1 MGAREGVGARAGPG
15 WFSSDR
21 TSFFFLAAEPSTVAV
36 TETYGKQSGESAGG
50 SGSEKKVLQQSA
62 AAVAQAK
69 VHRAGR
75 SLRRR
80 TGARKVGGGYNMGP
94 KKKSQKKFERKHLS
108 GEIVRR
114 KHAKVAAQRRRAKEM
129 RLAASMKD
137 DEEGE
142 ESDEEG
148 SEGDAAAAAPAP
160 GKKRL
165 EDMSIDEFLNVGV
178 VDGGDDSGSDED
190 GDEDGEGG
198 ESESDDDDIPAE
210 DEDEEEWPEGE
221 SESDDEDE
229 ESEEEED
236 DDDSD
241 GGATDNGDANALA
254 GVKKSNRLL
263 REEIEEHQKELEALK
278 DTDPE
283 FYKFLQTED
292 SELLDFDESEGEESE
307 DDEDEDGEGDKKG
320 KGSFSDAKTLTSAT
334 VAKLCER
341 AAGGEALGAARNL
354 FRAYRAAAHYGDED
368 GDEEAGV
375 KLASSAAFHSLVTF
389 VLEEADTILRGLLGQ
404 PPAGHPDEA
413 RLFKPH
419 QQSRWK
425 KVEPLAKSFLGNTLH
440 LLGQL
445 TDADMSRFLLARLNV
460 CVPFMHTFERLTKKI
475 LKAVL
480 ALFGSGEPALR
491 VQSILLIRNMAAV
504 LPPPTLE
511 KAAKGVY
518 RQFAANAKFINATSI
533 EHVLFMTTCVSEIYG
548 LDQQQSYP
556 LAFTYIRQLASLLRG
571 ALTNKSKEAFRAV
584 YCWQYINCLEC
595 WVRVLQSHAKD
606 ESSPLRPLVYPV
618 AQVALGAARLLPSAR
633 YAPLRLRLIRVL
645 NALSA
650 ATGHFVPVAPLLLEL
665 LGFSEL
671 NKAPMSSKTRPP
683 DFSLV
688 LRVAKQELRSPAV
701 QEVIVEGALQLLAE
715 HLNQWAYSPGF
726 PELAHIPCRDLRR
739 FCKATQVTRFR
750 KAARS
755 VVDASERNSDWISRK
770 RDNVDFAPKDAERV
784 RLFLSTEREGK
795 KAPMEKLAAQLLEKE
810 RQRAAAHAATD
821 VKITSGRGSD
831 GTSDDDEDDEDEYE
845 EDAANGDGEEDF
857 DEEENGGDDE
867 DDDDDDEEFEG
878 MDDEDVLAALA
889 SRAGAAGGTGGGLQ
903 IRPKLPPKRNKADD
917 GDDDIVEDLVFSDDE
932 EDEKPKKKKKKRF

>member
-1 MGAREGVGARAGPG
+1 
-15 WFSSDR
+15 
-21 TSFFFLAAEPSTVAV
+21 
-36 TETYGKQSGESAGG
+36 
-50 SGSEKKVLQQSA
+50 
-62 AAVAQAK
+62 
-69 VHRAGR
+69 
-75 SLRRR
+75 
-80 TGARKVGGGYNMGP
+80 MGP

-137 DEEGE
+137 DEKGE

-148 SEGDAAAAAPAP
+148 AEGEGAAPAA

-178 VDGGDDSGSDED
+178 VDGGDDSG
-190 GDEDGEGG
+190 DEDGEEDGEEG
-198 ESESDDDDIPAE
+198 ESDSDDDIPAE
-210 DEDEEEWPEGE
+210 DEDEEKWPEGE
-221 SESDDEDE
+221 GESDEDE
-229 ESEEEED
+229 EDSEDED
-236 DDDSD
+236 DDEDDDSED
-241 GGATDNGDANALA
+241 DATENGDADALA

-263 REEIEEHQKELEALK
+263 RSEIEEHQKELESLK

-292 SELLDFDESEGEESE
+292 SGLLDFDESEGEESE
-307 DDEDEDGEGDKKG
+307 EDEDEDEDGDKKKD
-320 KGSFSDAKTLTSAT
+320 KGSFSDAKTLTTAT

-368 GDEEAGV
+368 ADEEAGV
-375 KLASSAAFHSLVTF
+375 KLASSAAFHTLVTF
-389 VLEEADTILRGLLGQ
+389 TLEEADTILRGLLGQ
-404 PPAGHPDEA
+404 PQAGHPDEA

-445 TDADMSRFLLARLNV
+445 TDADMSRFLLARLNA

-480 ALFGSGEPALR
+480 SLFGSGEPALR

-518 RQFAANAKFINATSI
+518 RQFAANAKFINATSV
-533 EHVLFMTTCVSEIYG
+533 EHVLFMNTCVSEIYG

-595 WVRVLQSHAKD
+595 WVRVLQSHAND
-606 ESSPLRPLVYPV
+606 ESAPLRPLVYPV

-650 ATGHFVPVAPLLLEL
+650 STGHFVPVAPLLLEL

-671 NKAPMSSKTRPP
+671 NKAPVSSKTRPP

-750 KAARS
+750 KCARS
-755 VVDASERNSDWISRK
+755 VVDAAERNSDWISRK
-770 RDNVDFAPKDAERV
+770 RDNVDVAPKDAERV
-784 RLFLSTEREGK
+784 RSFLSTEREGK
-795 KAPMEKLAAQLLEKE
+795 KAPMEKLAAQLLDKE

-821 VKITSGRGSD
+821 VKITSGGRGSD
-831 GTSDDDEDDEDEYE
+831 GTSDDDEENDDEYDE
-845 EDAANGDGEEDF
+845 DQMANGGGDEDS
-857 DEEENGGDDE
+857 DDE
-867 DDDDDDEEFEG
+867 DDDDEDDEDDEDEDDEFDG

-903 IRPKLPPKRNKADD
+903 VRPKLPPKRNAADD
-917 GDDDIVEDLVFSDDE
+917 GDVDVVEELVFSDDE
-932 EDEKPKKKKKKRF
+932 EEEKPKKKKKKRF

>member
-1 MGAREGVGARAGPG
+1 
-15 WFSSDR
+15 
-21 TSFFFLAAEPSTVAV
+21 
-36 TETYGKQSGESAGG
+36 
-50 SGSEKKVLQQSA
+50 
-62 AAVAQAK
+62 
-69 VHRAGR
+69 
-75 SLRRR
+75 
-80 TGARKVGGGYNMGP
+80 MGP

-137 DEEGE
+137 DEKGE

-148 SEGDAAAAAPAP
+148 AEGEGAAPAA

-178 VDGGDDSGSDED
+178 VDGGDDSG
-190 GDEDGEGG
+190 DEDGEEDGEEG
-198 ESESDDDDIPAE
+198 ESDSDDDIAAE

-221 SESDDEDE
+221 GESDEDE
-229 ESEEEED
+229 EDSEDED
-236 DDDSD
+236 DDEDDDSED
-241 GGATDNGDANALA
+241 DATENGDADALA

-263 REEIEEHQKELEALK
+263 RSEIEEHQKELESLK

-292 SELLDFDESEGEESE
+292 SGLLDFDESEGEESE
-307 DDEDEDGEGDKKG
+307 EDEDEDEDGDKKKD
-320 KGSFSDAKTLTSAT
+320 KGSFSDAKTLTTAT

-354 FRAYRAAAHYGDED
+354 LRAYRAAAHYGDED
-368 GDEEAGV
+368 ADEEAGV
-375 KLASSAAFHSLVTF
+375 KLASSAAFHTLVTF
-389 VLEEADTILRGLLGQ
+389 TLEEADTILRGLLGQ
-404 PPAGHPDEA
+404 PQAGHPDEA

-445 TDADMSRFLLARLNV
+445 TDADMSRFLLARLNA

-480 ALFGSGEPALR
+480 SLFGSGEPALR

-518 RQFAANAKFINATSI
+518 RQFAANAKFINATSV
-533 EHVLFMTTCVSEIYG
+533 EHVLFMNTCVSEIYG
-548 LDQQQSYP
+548 LDQQQTYP

-595 WVRVLQSHAKD
+595 WVRVLQSHAND
-606 ESSPLRPLVYPV
+606 ESAPLRPLVYPV

-650 ATGHFVPVAPLLLEL
+650 STGHFVPVAPLLLEL

-671 NKAPMSSKTRPP
+671 NKAPVSSKTRPP

-750 KAARS
+750 KCARS
-755 VVDASERNSDWISRK
+755 VVDAAERNSDWISRK

-784 RLFLSTEREGK
+784 RSFLSTEREGK
-795 KAPMEKLAAQLLEKE
+795 KAPMEKLAAQLLDKE

-821 VKITSGRGSD
+821 VKITSGGRGSD
-831 GTSDDDEDDEDEYE
+831 GTSDDDEENDDEYDE
-845 EDAANGDGEEDF
+845 DQMANGGGDEDS
-857 DEEENGGDDE
+857 DDE
-867 DDDDDDEEFEG
+867 DDDDEDDEDDEDEDDEFDG

-903 IRPKLPPKRNKADD
+903 VRPKLPPKRNAADD
-917 GDDDIVEDLVFSDDE
+917 GDVDVVEELVFSDDE
-932 EDEKPKKKKKKRF
+932 EEEKPKKKKKKRF

>member
-1 MGAREGVGARAGPG
+1 
-15 WFSSDR
+15 
-21 TSFFFLAAEPSTVAV
+21 
-36 TETYGKQSGESAGG
+36 
-50 SGSEKKVLQQSA
+50 
-62 AAVAQAK
+62 
-69 VHRAGR
+69 
-75 SLRRR
+75 
-80 TGARKVGGGYNMGP
+80 MGP

-137 DEEGE
+137 DEKGE

-148 SEGDAAAAAPAP
+148 AEGEGAAPAA

-178 VDGGDDSGSDED
+178 VDGGDDSG
-190 GDEDGEGG
+190 DEDGEEDGEEG
-198 ESESDDDDIPAE
+198 ESDSDDDIPAE

-221 SESDDEDE
+221 SESDEDE
-229 ESEEEED
+229 KDSEDDNDDED
-236 DDDSD
+236 DDSEDD
-241 GGATDNGDANALA
+241 ATENGDADALA

-263 REEIEEHQKELEALK
+263 RSEIEEHQKELESLK

-292 SELLDFDESEGEESE
+292 SGLLDFDESEGEESE
-307 DDEDEDGEGDKKG
+307 EDEDEDEDGDKKKD
-320 KGSFSDAKTLTSAT
+320 KGSFSDAKTLTTAT

-368 GDEEAGV
+368 ADEEAGV
-375 KLASSAAFHSLVTF
+375 KLASSAAFHTLVTF
-389 VLEEADTILRGLLGQ
+389 TLEEADTILRGLLGQ
-404 PPAGHPDEA
+404 PQAGHPDEA

-445 TDADMSRFLLARLNV
+445 TDADMSRFLLARLNA

-480 ALFGSGEPALR
+480 SLFGSGEPALR

-518 RQFAANAKFINATSI
+518 RQFAANAKFINATSV
-533 EHVLFMTTCVSEIYG
+533 EHVLFMNTCVSEIYG

-595 WVRVLQSHAKD
+595 WVRVLQSHAND
-606 ESSPLRPLVYPV
+606 ESAPLRPLVYPV

-650 ATGHFVPVAPLLLEL
+650 STGHFVPVAPLLLEL

-671 NKAPMSSKTRPP
+671 NKAPVSSKTRPP

-750 KAARS
+750 KCARS
-755 VVDASERNSDWISRK
+755 VVDAAERNSDWISRK

-784 RLFLSTEREGK
+784 RSFLSTEREGK
-795 KAPMEKLAAQLLEKE
+795 KAPMEKLAAQLLDKE

-821 VKITSGRGSD
+821 VKITSGGRGSD
-831 GTSDDDEDDEDEYE
+831 GTSDDDEEEDDEYDE
-845 EDAANGDGEEDF
+845 DQMANG
-857 DEEENGGDDE
+857 GGDDDSDSEDDE
-867 DDDDDDEEFEG
+867 DDDDEDSEDDEDEFEG

-903 IRPKLPPKRNKADD
+903 VRPKLPPKRNAADD
-917 GDDDIVEDLVFSDDE
+917 GDVDVVEELVFSDDE

>member
-1 MGAREGVGARAGPG
+1 M
-15 WFSSDR
+15 D
-21 TSFFFLAAEPSTVAV
+21 
-36 TETYGKQSGESAGG
+36 
-50 SGSEKKVLQQSA
+50 
-62 AAVAQAK
+62 
-69 VHRAGR
+69 
-75 SLRRR
+75 
-80 TGARKVGGGYNMGP
+80 P

-137 DEEGE
+137 DEKGE

-148 SEGDAAAAAPAP
+148 AEGEGAAPAA

-178 VDGGDDSGSDED
+178 VDGGDDSGDEE
-190 GDEDGEGG
+190 GEEDGEEG
-198 ESESDDDDIPAE
+198 ESDSDDDIPAE

-221 SESDDEDE
+221 GESDEDE
-229 ESEEEED
+229 DDSED
-236 DDDSD
+236 DDDDEDDDSED
-241 GGATDNGDANALA
+241 DATENGDADALA

-263 REEIEEHQKELEALK
+263 RSEIEEHQKELESLK

-292 SELLDFDESEGEESE
+292 SGLLDFDESEGEESE
-307 DDEDEDGEGDKKG
+307 EDEDEDEDGDKKKD
-320 KGSFSDAKTLTSAT
+320 KGSFSDAKTLTTAT

-368 GDEEAGV
+368 ADEEAGV
-375 KLASSAAFHSLVTF
+375 KLASSAAFHTLVTF
-389 VLEEADTILRGLLGQ
+389 TLEEADTILRGLLGQ
-404 PPAGHPDEA
+404 PQAGHPDEA

-445 TDADMSRFLLARLNV
+445 TDADMSRFLLARLNA

-480 ALFGSGEPALR
+480 SLFGSGEPALR

-518 RQFAANAKFINATSI
+518 RQFAANAKFINATSV
-533 EHVLFMTTCVSEIYG
+533 EHVLFMNTCVSEIYG

-595 WVRVLQSHAKD
+595 WVRVLQSHAND
-606 ESSPLRPLVYPV
+606 ESAPLRPLVYPV
-618 AQVALGAARLLPSAR
+618 VQVALGAARLLPSAR

-650 ATGHFVPVAPLLLEL
+650 STGHFVPVAPLLLEL

-671 NKAPMSSKTRPP
+671 NKAPVSSKTRPP

-750 KAARS
+750 KCARS
-755 VVDASERNSDWISRK
+755 VVDAAERNSDWISRK

-784 RLFLSTEREGK
+784 RSFLSTEREGK
-795 KAPMEKLAAQLLEKE
+795 KAPMEKLAAQLLDKE

-821 VKITSGRGSD
+821 VKITSGGRGSD
-831 GTSDDDEDDEDEYE
+831 GTSDDDEEDDDEYDE
-845 EDAANGDGEEDF
+845 DQMANG
-857 DEEENGGDDE
+857 GGGDDSDDE
-867 DDDDDDEEFEG
+867 DDDDEDDEDDEDEDDEFEG

-903 IRPKLPPKRNKADD
+903 VRPKLPPKRNAADD
-917 GDDDIVEDLVFSDDE
+917 GDVDVVEDLVFSDDE
-932 EDEKPKKKKKKRF
+932 EDEKSKKKKKKRF

>member
-1 MGAREGVGARAGPG
+1 
-15 WFSSDR
+15 
-21 TSFFFLAAEPSTVAV
+21 
-36 TETYGKQSGESAGG
+36 
-50 SGSEKKVLQQSA
+50 
-62 AAVAQAK
+62 
-69 VHRAGR
+69 
-75 SLRRR
+75 
-80 TGARKVGGGYNMGP
+80 MGP

-148 SEGDAAAAAPAP
+148 AEGEGAAPAA

-178 VDGGDDSGSDED
+178 VDGGDDSGDED
-190 GDEDGEGG
+190 GDEDGEEG
-198 ESESDDDDIPAE
+198 ESDSDDDIPAV

-221 SESDDEDE
+221 GESDEDE
-229 ESEEEED
+229 EDSED
-236 DDDSD
+236 DDDDEDDDSED
-241 GGATDNGDANALA
+241 DATENGDADALA

-263 REEIEEHQKELEALK
+263 RSEIEEHQKELESLK

-292 SELLDFDESEGEESE
+292 SGLLDFDESEGEESE
-307 DDEDEDGEGDKKG
+307 EDEDEDEDGDKKKD
-320 KGSFSDAKTLTSAT
+320 KGSFSDAKTLTTAT

-368 GDEEAGV
+368 ADEEAGV
-375 KLASSAAFHSLVTF
+375 KLASSAAFHTLVTF
-389 VLEEADTILRGLLGQ
+389 TLEEADTILRGLLGQ
-404 PPAGHPDEA
+404 PQAGHPDEA

-445 TDADMSRFLLARLNV
+445 TDADMSRFLLARLNA

-480 ALFGSGEPALR
+480 SLFGSGEPALR

-518 RQFAANAKFINATSI
+518 RQFAANAKFINATSV
-533 EHVLFMTTCVSEIYG
+533 EHVLFMNTCVSEIYG
-548 LDQQQSYP
+548 LDQQQTYP

-595 WVRVLQSHAKD
+595 WVRVLQSHAND
-606 ESSPLRPLVYPV
+606 ESAPLRPLVYPV

-650 ATGHFVPVAPLLLEL
+650 STGHFVPVAPLLLEL

-671 NKAPMSSKTRPP
+671 NKAPVSSKTRPP

-750 KAARS
+750 KCARS
-755 VVDASERNSDWISRK
+755 VVDAAERNSDWIGRK

-784 RLFLSTEREGK
+784 RSFLSTEREGK
-795 KAPMEKLAAQLLEKE
+795 KAPMEKLAAQLLDKE
-810 RQRAAAHAATD
+810 RQRVAAHAATD
-821 VKITSGRGSD
+821 VKITSGGRGSD
-831 GTSDDDEDDEDEYE
+831 GTSDDDEEDDDEYDE
-845 EDAANGDGEEDF
+845 DQMANG
-857 DEEENGGDDE
+857 GGDDDSDDE
-867 DDDDDDEEFEG
+867 DDDDEDDEDDEDEDDEFEG

-903 IRPKLPPKRNKADD
+903 VRPKLPPKRNAADD
-917 GDDDIVEDLVFSDDE
+917 GDVDVVEEIVFSDDE

>member
-1 MGAREGVGARAGPG
+1 
-15 WFSSDR
+15 
-21 TSFFFLAAEPSTVAV
+21 
-36 TETYGKQSGESAGG
+36 
-50 SGSEKKVLQQSA
+50 
-62 AAVAQAK
+62 
-69 VHRAGR
+69 
-75 SLRRR
+75 
-80 TGARKVGGGYNMGP
+80 MGP

-137 DEEGE
+137 DEKGE

-148 SEGDAAAAAPAP
+148 AEGEGAAPAA

-178 VDGGDDSGSDED
+178 VDGGDDSGDED
-190 GDEDGEGG
+190 GDEDGEEG
-198 ESESDDDDIPAE
+198 ESDSDDDIPAE

-221 SESDDEDE
+221 SESDEDE
-229 ESEEEED
+229 KDSEDDNDDED
-236 DDDSD
+236 DDSEDD
-241 GGATDNGDANALA
+241 ATENGDADALA

-263 REEIEEHQKELEALK
+263 RSEIEEHQKELESLK

-292 SELLDFDESEGEESE
+292 SGLLDFDESEGEESE
-307 DDEDEDGEGDKKG
+307 EDEDEDEDGDKKKD
-320 KGSFSDAKTLTSAT
+320 KGSFSDAKTLTTAT

-368 GDEEAGV
+368 ADEEAGV
-375 KLASSAAFHSLVTF
+375 KLASSAAFHTLVTF
-389 VLEEADTILRGLLGQ
+389 TLEEADTILRGLLGQ
-404 PPAGHPDEA
+404 PQAGHPDEA

-445 TDADMSRFLLARLNV
+445 TDADMSRFLLARLNA

-480 ALFGSGEPALR
+480 SLFGSGEPALR

-518 RQFAANAKFINATSI
+518 RQFAANAKFINATSV
-533 EHVLFMTTCVSEIYG
+533 EHVLFMNTCVSEIYG

-595 WVRVLQSHAKD
+595 WVRVLQSHAND
-606 ESSPLRPLVYPV
+606 ESAPLRPLVYPV

-650 ATGHFVPVAPLLLEL
+650 STGHFVPVAPLLLEL

-671 NKAPMSSKTRPP
+671 NKAPVSSKTRPP

-750 KAARS
+750 KCARS
-755 VVDASERNSDWISRK
+755 VVDAAERNSDWISRK

-784 RLFLSTEREGK
+784 RSFLSTEREGK
-795 KAPMEKLAAQLLEKE
+795 KAPMEKLAAQLLDKE

-821 VKITSGRGSD
+821 VKITSGGRGSD
-831 GTSDDDEDDEDEYE
+831 GTSDDDEEDDDEYDE
-845 EDAANGDGEEDF
+845 DQMANG
-857 DEEENGGDDE
+857 GGDDDSDSEDDE
-867 DDDDDDEEFEG
+867 DDDDEDSEDDEDEFEG

-903 IRPKLPPKRNKADD
+903 VRPKLPPKRNAADD
-917 GDDDIVEDLVFSDDE
+917 GDVDVVEELVFSDDE
-932 EDEKPKKKKKKRF
+932 EEEKPKKKKKKRF

>member
-1 MGAREGVGARAGPG
+1 
-15 WFSSDR
+15 
-21 TSFFFLAAEPSTVAV
+21 
-36 TETYGKQSGESAGG
+36 
-50 SGSEKKVLQQSA
+50 
-62 AAVAQAK
+62 
-69 VHRAGR
+69 
-75 SLRRR
+75 
-80 TGARKVGGGYNMGP
+80 MGP

-137 DEEGE
+137 DEKGE

-148 SEGDAAAAAPAP
+148 AEGEGAAPAA

-178 VDGGDDSGSDED
+178 VDGGDDSGDED
-190 GDEDGEGG
+190 GDEDGEEG
-198 ESESDDDDIPAE
+198 ESDSDDDIPAE

-221 SESDDEDE
+221 GESDEDE
-229 ESEEEED
+229 EDSED
-236 DDDSD
+236 DDDDEDDDSED
-241 GGATDNGDANALA
+241 DATENGDADALA

-263 REEIEEHQKELEALK
+263 RSEIEEHQKELESLK

-292 SELLDFDESEGEESE
+292 SGLLDFDESEGEESE
-307 DDEDEDGEGDKKG
+307 EDEDEDEDEDKKED
-320 KGSFSDAKTLTSAT
+320 KGSFSDAKTLTTAT

-368 GDEEAGV
+368 ADEEAGV
-375 KLASSAAFHSLVTF
+375 KLASSAAFHTLVTF
-389 VLEEADTILRGLLGQ
+389 TLEEADTILRGLLGQ
-404 PPAGHPDEA
+404 PQAGHPDEA

-445 TDADMSRFLLARLNV
+445 TDADMSRFLLARLNA

-480 ALFGSGEPALR
+480 SLFGSGEPALR

-518 RQFAANAKFINATSI
+518 RQFAANAKFINATSV
-533 EHVLFMTTCVSEIYG
+533 EHVLFMNTCVSEIYG

-595 WVRVLQSHAKD
+595 WVRVLQSHAND
-606 ESSPLRPLVYPV
+606 ESAPLRPLVYPV

-650 ATGHFVPVAPLLLEL
+650 STGHFVPVAPLLLEL

-671 NKAPMSSKTRPP
+671 NKAPVSSKTRPP

-750 KAARS
+750 KCARS
-755 VVDASERNSDWISRK
+755 VVDAAERNSDWISRK

-784 RLFLSTEREGK
+784 RSFLSTEREGK
-795 KAPMEKLAAQLLEKE
+795 KAPMEKLAAQLLDKE

-821 VKITSGRGSD
+821 VKITSGGRGSD
-831 GTSDDDEDDEDEYE
+831 GTSDDDEENDDEYDEDQMANGGGDEDSDDE
-845 EDAANGDGEEDF
+845 ED
-857 DEEENGGDDE
+857 DDE
-867 DDDDDDEEFEG
+867 DDEDSEDEDDEFEG

-903 IRPKLPPKRNKADD
+903 VRPKLPPKRNAADD
-917 GDDDIVEDLVFSDDE
+917 GDVDVVEELVFSDDE
-932 EDEKPKKKKKKRF
+932 EEEKPKKKKKKRF

>member
-1 MGAREGVGARAGPG
+1 
-15 WFSSDR
+15 
-21 TSFFFLAAEPSTVAV
+21 
-36 TETYGKQSGESAGG
+36 
-50 SGSEKKVLQQSA
+50 
-62 AAVAQAK
+62 
-69 VHRAGR
+69 
-75 SLRRR
+75 
-80 TGARKVGGGYNMGP
+80 MGP

-137 DEEGE
+137 DEKGE

-148 SEGDAAAAAPAP
+148 AEGEGAAPAA

-178 VDGGDDSGSDED
+178 VDGGDDSG
-190 GDEDGEGG
+190 DEDGEEDGEEG
-198 ESESDDDDIPAE
+198 ESDSDDDIPAV

-221 SESDDEDE
+221 GESDEDE
-229 ESEEEED
+229 DDSED
-236 DDDSD
+236 DDDDEDDDSED
-241 GGATDNGDANALA
+241 DATENGDADALA

-263 REEIEEHQKELEALK
+263 SSEIEEHQKELESLK

-292 SELLDFDESEGEESE
+292 SGLLDFDESEGEESE
-307 DDEDEDGEGDKKG
+307 EDEDEDEDGDKKKD
-320 KGSFSDAKTLTSAT
+320 KGSFSDAKTLTTAT

-368 GDEEAGV
+368 ADEEAGV
-375 KLASSAAFHSLVTF
+375 KLASSAAFHTLVTF
-389 VLEEADTILRGLLGQ
+389 TLEEADTILRGLLGQ
-404 PPAGHPDEA
+404 PQAGHPDEA

-445 TDADMSRFLLARLNV
+445 TDADMSRFLLARLNA

-480 ALFGSGEPALR
+480 SLFGSGEPALR

-595 WVRVLQSHAKD
+595 WVRVLQSHAND
-606 ESSPLRPLVYPV
+606 ESAPLRPLVYPV

-650 ATGHFVPVAPLLLEL
+650 STGHFVPVAPLLLEL

-671 NKAPMSSKTRPP
+671 NKAPVSSKTRPP

-750 KAARS
+750 KCARS
-755 VVDASERNSDWISRK
+755 VVDAAERNSDWISRK

-784 RLFLSTEREGK
+784 RSFLSTEREGK
-795 KAPMEKLAAQLLEKE
+795 KAPMEKLAAQLLDKE

-821 VKITSGRGSD
+821 VKITSGGRGSD
-831 GTSDDDEDDEDEYE
+831 GTSDDDEENDDEYDE
-845 EDAANGDGEEDF
+845 DQMANGGGDEDS
-857 DEEENGGDDE
+857 DDE
-867 DDDDDDEEFEG
+867 DDDDEDDEDDEDEDDEFEG

-903 IRPKLPPKRNKADD
+903 VRPKLPPKRNAADD
-917 GDDDIVEDLVFSDDE
+917 GDVDVVEDLVFSDDE
-932 EDEKPKKKKKKRF
+932 EDEKSKKKKKKRF

>member
-1 MGAREGVGARAGPG
+1 
-15 WFSSDR
+15 
-21 TSFFFLAAEPSTVAV
+21 
-36 TETYGKQSGESAGG
+36 
-50 SGSEKKVLQQSA
+50 
-62 AAVAQAK
+62 
-69 VHRAGR
+69 
-75 SLRRR
+75 
-80 TGARKVGGGYNMGP
+80 MGP

-137 DEEGE
+137 DEKGE

-148 SEGDAAAAAPAP
+148 AEGEGAAPAA

-178 VDGGDDSGSDED
+178 VDGGDDSGDED
-190 GDEDGEGG
+190 GDEDGEEG
-198 ESESDDDDIPAE
+198 ESDSDDDIPAE

-221 SESDDEDE
+221 GESDEDE
-229 ESEEEED
+229 EDSED
-236 DDDSD
+236 DDDDEDDDSED
-241 GGATDNGDANALA
+241 DATENGDADALA

-263 REEIEEHQKELEALK
+263 RSEIEEHQKELESLK

-292 SELLDFDESEGEESE
+292 SGLLDFDESEGEESE
-307 DDEDEDGEGDKKG
+307 EDEDEDEDGDKKKD
-320 KGSFSDAKTLTSAT
+320 KGSFSDAKTLTTAT

-368 GDEEAGV
+368 ADEEAGV
-375 KLASSAAFHSLVTF
+375 KLASSAAFHTLVTF
-389 VLEEADTILRGLLGQ
+389 TLEEADTILRGLLGQ
-404 PPAGHPDEA
+404 PQAGHPDEA

-445 TDADMSRFLLARLNV
+445 TDADMSRFLLARLNA

-480 ALFGSGEPALR
+480 SLFGSGEPALR

-518 RQFAANAKFINATSI
+518 RQFAANAKFINATSV
-533 EHVLFMTTCVSEIYG
+533 EHVLFMNTCVSEIYG

-595 WVRVLQSHAKD
+595 WVRVLQSHAND
-606 ESSPLRPLVYPV
+606 ESAPLRPLVYPV

-650 ATGHFVPVAPLLLEL
+650 STGHFVPVAPLLLEL

-671 NKAPMSSKTRPP
+671 NKAPVSSKTRPP

-701 QEVIVEGALQLLAE
+701 QEGIVEGALQLLAE

-750 KAARS
+750 KCARS
-755 VVDASERNSDWISRK
+755 VVDAAERNSDWISRK

-784 RLFLSTEREGK
+784 RSFLSTEREGK
-795 KAPMEKLAAQLLEKE
+795 KAPMEKLAAQLLDKE

-821 VKITSGRGSD
+821 VKITSGGRGSD
-831 GTSDDDEDDEDEYE
+831 GTSDDDEENDDEYDEDQMANGGGDEDSDDE
-845 EDAANGDGEEDF
+845 ED
-857 DEEENGGDDE
+857 DDE
-867 DDDDDDEEFEG
+867 DDEDSEDEDDEFEG

-903 IRPKLPPKRNKADD
+903 VRPKLPPKRNAADD
-917 GDDDIVEDLVFSDDE
+917 GDVDVVEELVFSDDE
-932 EDEKPKKKKKKRF
+932 EEEKPKKKKKKRF

>member
-1 MGAREGVGARAGPG
+1 
-15 WFSSDR
+15 
-21 TSFFFLAAEPSTVAV
+21 
-36 TETYGKQSGESAGG
+36 
-50 SGSEKKVLQQSA
+50 
-62 AAVAQAK
+62 
-69 VHRAGR
+69 
-75 SLRRR
+75 
-80 TGARKVGGGYNMGP
+80 MGP

-148 SEGDAAAAAPAP
+148 AEGEGAAPAA

-178 VDGGDDSGSDED
+178 VDGGDDSGDED
-190 GDEDGEGG
+190 GDEDGEEG
-198 ESESDDDDIPAE
+198 ESDSDDDIPAV

-221 SESDDEDE
+221 GESDEDE
-229 ESEEEED
+229 EDSED
-236 DDDSD
+236 DDDDEDDDSED
-241 GGATDNGDANALA
+241 DATENGDADALA

-263 REEIEEHQKELEALK
+263 RSEIEEHQKELESLK

-292 SELLDFDESEGEESE
+292 SGLLDFDESEGEESE
-307 DDEDEDGEGDKKG
+307 EDEDEDEDGDKKKD
-320 KGSFSDAKTLTSAT
+320 KGSFSDAKTLTTAT

-368 GDEEAGV
+368 ADEEAGV
-375 KLASSAAFHSLVTF
+375 KLASSAAFHTLVTF
-389 VLEEADTILRGLLGQ
+389 TLEEADTILRGLLGQ
-404 PPAGHPDEA
+404 PQAGHPDEA

-445 TDADMSRFLLARLNV
+445 TDADMSRFLLARLNA

-480 ALFGSGEPALR
+480 SLFGSGEPALR

-518 RQFAANAKFINATSI
+518 RQFAANAKFINATSV
-533 EHVLFMTTCVSEIYG
+533 EHVLFMNTCVSEIYG

-595 WVRVLQSHAKD
+595 WVRVLQSHAND
-606 ESSPLRPLVYPV
+606 ESAPLRPLVYPV

-650 ATGHFVPVAPLLLEL
+650 STGHFVPVAPLLLEL

-671 NKAPMSSKTRPP
+671 NKAPVSSKTRPP

-750 KAARS
+750 KCARS
-755 VVDASERNSDWISRK
+755 VVDAAERNSDWIGRK

-784 RLFLSTEREGK
+784 RSFLSTEREGK
-795 KAPMEKLAAQLLEKE
+795 KAPMEKLAAQLLDKE
-810 RQRAAAHAATD
+810 RQRVAAHAATD
-821 VKITSGRGSD
+821 VKITSGGRGSD
-831 GTSDDDEDDEDEYE
+831 GTSDDDEEDDDEYDE
-845 EDAANGDGEEDF
+845 DQMANG
-857 DEEENGGDDE
+857 GGDDDSDDE
-867 DDDDDDEEFEG
+867 DDDDEDDEDDEDEDDEFEG

-903 IRPKLPPKRNKADD
+903 VRPKLPPKRNAADD
-917 GDDDIVEDLVFSDDE
+917 GDVDVVEELVFSDDE

>member
-1 MGAREGVGARAGPG
+1 
-15 WFSSDR
+15 
-21 TSFFFLAAEPSTVAV
+21 
-36 TETYGKQSGESAGG
+36 
-50 SGSEKKVLQQSA
+50 
-62 AAVAQAK
+62 
-69 VHRAGR
+69 
-75 SLRRR
+75 
-80 TGARKVGGGYNMGP
+80 MGP

-137 DEEGE
+137 DEKGE

-148 SEGDAAAAAPAP
+148 AEGEGAAPAA

-178 VDGGDDSGSDED
+178 VDGGDDSG
-190 GDEDGEGG
+190 DEDGEEDGEEG
-198 ESESDDDDIPAE
+198 ESDSDDDIPAE

-221 SESDDEDE
+221 GESDEDE
-229 ESEEEED
+229 EDSED
-236 DDDSD
+236 DDDDEDDDSED
-241 GGATDNGDANALA
+241 DATENGDPDALA

-263 REEIEEHQKELEALK
+263 RSEIEEHQKELESLK

-292 SELLDFDESEGEESE
+292 SGLLDFDESEGEESE
-307 DDEDEDGEGDKKG
+307 EDEDEDEDGDKKKD
-320 KGSFSDAKTLTSAT
+320 KGSFSDAKTLTTAT

-368 GDEEAGV
+368 ADEEAGV
-375 KLASSAAFHSLVTF
+375 KLASSAAFHTLVTF
-389 VLEEADTILRGLLGQ
+389 TLEEADTILRGLLGQ
-404 PPAGHPDEA
+404 PQAGHPDEA

-445 TDADMSRFLLARLNV
+445 TDADMSRFLLARLNA

-480 ALFGSGEPALR
+480 SLFGSGEPALR

-518 RQFAANAKFINATSI
+518 RQFAANAKFINATSV
-533 EHVLFMTTCVSEIYG
+533 EHVLFMNTCVSEIYG

-595 WVRVLQSHAKD
+595 WVRVLQSHAND
-606 ESSPLRPLVYPV
+606 ESAPLRPLVYPV

-650 ATGHFVPVAPLLLEL
+650 STGHFVPVAPLLLEL

-671 NKAPMSSKTRPP
+671 NKAPVSSKTRPP

-750 KAARS
+750 KCARS
-755 VVDASERNSDWISRK
+755 VVDAAERNSDWISRK

-784 RLFLSTEREGK
+784 RSFLSTEREGK
-795 KAPMEKLAAQLLEKE
+795 KAPMEKLAAQLLDKE

-821 VKITSGRGSD
+821 VKITSGGRGSD
-831 GTSDDDEDDEDEYE
+831 GTSDDEEEDDDEYDEDQMANGGGDDDSDDEDDEDDDDEDDEDE
-845 EDAANGDGEEDF
+845 
-857 DEEENGGDDE
+857 DD
-867 DDDDDDEEFEG
+867 EFEG

-889 SRAGAAGGTGGGLQ
+889 SRAGAAGGTGSGLQ
-903 IRPKLPPKRNKADD
+903 VRPKLPPKRNAADD
-917 GDDDIVEDLVFSDDE
+917 GDVDVVEELVFSDDE
-932 EDEKPKKKKKKRF
+932 EEEKPKKKKKKRF

>member
-1 MGAREGVGARAGPG
+1 
-15 WFSSDR
+15 
-21 TSFFFLAAEPSTVAV
+21 
-36 TETYGKQSGESAGG
+36 
-50 SGSEKKVLQQSA
+50 
-62 AAVAQAK
+62 
-69 VHRAGR
+69 
-75 SLRRR
+75 
-80 TGARKVGGGYNMGP
+80 MGP

-137 DEEGE
+137 DEKGE

-148 SEGDAAAAAPAP
+148 AEGEGAAPAA

-178 VDGGDDSGSDED
+178 VDGGDDSG
-190 GDEDGEGG
+190 DEDGEEDGEEG
-198 ESESDDDDIPAE
+198 ESDSDDDIPAE

-221 SESDDEDE
+221 SESDEDE
-229 ESEEEED
+229 KDSEDDNDDED
-236 DDDSD
+236 DDSEDD
-241 GGATDNGDANALA
+241 ATENGDADALA

-263 REEIEEHQKELEALK
+263 RSEIEEHQKELESLK

-292 SELLDFDESEGEESE
+292 SGLLDFDESEGEESE
-307 DDEDEDGEGDKKG
+307 EDEDEDEDGDKKKD
-320 KGSFSDAKTLTSAT
+320 KGSFSDAKTLTTAT

-368 GDEEAGV
+368 ADEEAGV
-375 KLASSAAFHSLVTF
+375 KLASSAAFHTLVTF
-389 VLEEADTILRGLLGQ
+389 TLEEADTILRGLLGQ
-404 PPAGHPDEA
+404 PQAGHPDEA

-445 TDADMSRFLLARLNV
+445 TDADMSRFLLARLNA

-480 ALFGSGEPALR
+480 SLFGSGEPALR

-518 RQFAANAKFINATSI
+518 RQFAANAKFINATSV
-533 EHVLFMTTCVSEIYG
+533 EHVLFMNTCVSEIYG

-595 WVRVLQSHAKD
+595 WVRVLQSHAND
-606 ESSPLRPLVYPV
+606 ESAPLRPLVYPV

-650 ATGHFVPVAPLLLEL
+650 STGHFVPVAPLLLEL

-671 NKAPMSSKTRPP
+671 NKAPVSSKTRPP

-750 KAARS
+750 KCARS
-755 VVDASERNSDWISRK
+755 VVDAAERNSDWISRK

-784 RLFLSTEREGK
+784 RSFLSTEREGK
-795 KAPMEKLAAQLLEKE
+795 KAPMEKLAAQLLDKE

-821 VKITSGRGSD
+821 VKITSGGRGSD
-831 GTSDDDEDDEDEYE
+831 GTSDDDEEEDDEYDE
-845 EDAANGDGEEDF
+845 DQMANG
-857 DEEENGGDDE
+857 GGDDDSDSEDDE
-867 DDDDDDEEFEG
+867 DDDDEDSEDDEDEFEG

-903 IRPKLPPKRNKADD
+903 VRPKLPPKRNAADD
-917 GDDDIVEDLVFSDDE
+917 GDVDVVEDLVFSDDE

>member
-1 MGAREGVGARAGPG
+1 
-15 WFSSDR
+15 
-21 TSFFFLAAEPSTVAV
+21 
-36 TETYGKQSGESAGG
+36 
-50 SGSEKKVLQQSA
+50 
-62 AAVAQAK
+62 
-69 VHRAGR
+69 
-75 SLRRR
+75 
-80 TGARKVGGGYNMGP
+80 MGP

-137 DEEGE
+137 DEKGE

-148 SEGDAAAAAPAP
+148 AEGEGAAPAA

-178 VDGGDDSGSDED
+178 VDGGDDSG
-190 GDEDGEGG
+190 DEDGEEDGEEG
-198 ESESDDDDIPAE
+198 ESDSDDDIPAE

-221 SESDDEDE
+221 SESDEDE
-229 ESEEEED
+229 KDSEDDNDDED
-236 DDDSD
+236 DDSEDD
-241 GGATDNGDANALA
+241 ATENGDADALA

-263 REEIEEHQKELEALK
+263 RSEIEEHQKELESLK

-292 SELLDFDESEGEESE
+292 SGLLDFDESEGEESE
-307 DDEDEDGEGDKKG
+307 EDEDEDEDGDKKKD
-320 KGSFSDAKTLTSAT
+320 KGSFSDAKTLTTAT

-368 GDEEAGV
+368 ADEEAGV
-375 KLASSAAFHSLVTF
+375 KLASSAAFHTLVTF
-389 VLEEADTILRGLLGQ
+389 TLEEADTILRGLLGQ
-404 PPAGHPDEA
+404 PQAGHPDEA

-445 TDADMSRFLLARLNV
+445 TDADMSRFLLARLNA

-480 ALFGSGEPALR
+480 SLFGSGEPALR

-518 RQFAANAKFINATSI
+518 RQFAANAKFINATSV
-533 EHVLFMTTCVSEIYG
+533 EHVLFMNTCVSEIYG

-595 WVRVLQSHAKD
+595 WVRVLQSHAND
-606 ESSPLRPLVYPV
+606 ESAPLRPLVYPV

-650 ATGHFVPVAPLLLEL
+650 STGHFVPVAPLLLEL

-671 NKAPMSSKTRPP
+671 NKAPVSSKTRPP

-750 KAARS
+750 KCARS
-755 VVDASERNSDWISRK
+755 VVDAAERNSDWISRK

-784 RLFLSTEREGK
+784 RSFLSTEREGK
-795 KAPMEKLAAQLLEKE
+795 KAPMEKLAAQLLDKE

-821 VKITSGRGSD
+821 VKITSGGRGSD
-831 GTSDDDEDDEDEYE
+831 GTSDDDEENDDEYDE
-845 EDAANGDGEEDF
+845 DQMANG
-857 DEEENGGDDE
+857 GGDDDSDSEDDE
-867 DDDDDDEEFEG
+867 DDDDEDSEDDEDEFEG

-903 IRPKLPPKRNKADD
+903 VRPKLPPKRNAADD
-917 GDDDIVEDLVFSDDE
+917 GDVDVVEELVFSDDE